1 MRTVGLA
8 AERASLSARALG
20 DRPPGS
26 DVLSRRATWA
36 LALPV
41 ALVLVGYVL
50 WPNLATFRLGL
61 DGAVLADLF
70 GRGRAAGTRALINS
84 VGVSLG
90 TVAGGG
96 VVGVALA
103 WALYRFDLPFR
114 RALGAVAALPLALPP
129 LVGVLAFLFLYGES
143 GMLPR
148 GLQAAFGL
156 EAVPFAFGGI
166 TAVLAV
172 HIYVFYVYF
181 FLFASAALADLDASL
196 LDASADLGAGGWT
209 TFRRVVL
216 PLLRP
221 AIVGASLLVFMLS
234 MASFTAPLLFAE
246 GEPFLTTQIYQFKIN
261 GALDRAA
268 AVSVVLT
275 GLCLLFL
282 IGVEARPQ
290 RRGGGAAK
298 GVGGAPAPLGGAARV
313 VAGALAALAL
323 VAVLL
328 PVATVVLLSFVEE
341 GTWTT
346 QALPDTFTLDNY
358 VALATEPAVWEPIRN
373 SLWMAALATA
383 ANVVF
388 GVVAALVVVKGEV
401 PGRGALRALALLPFA
416 VPGTVLALGLVV
428 AFDEA
433 SALGGGAVLVGTV
446 WILPLAYFIRH
457 VPLVVRSTQAALEG
471 TDDRLVEASADLGA
485 TAWTTFRRVVWP
497 AIRPAVVAGGL
508 LTFVTALGEFVA
520 SILLYVYENRPIS
533 VEIFSQLRLYE
544 FGQAAAYS
552 VLLMALVAVAVV
564 ASRALG
570 GRGAGV

>member
-1 MRTVGLA
+1 MLTRRTA
-8 AERASLSARALG
+8 
-20 DRPPGS
+20 
-26 DVLSRRATWA
+26 WA
-36 LALPV
+36 LAVPV

-50 WPNLATFRLGL
+50 WPNLATFRLGMSAEL
-61 DGAVLADLF
+61 LGDLF
-70 GRGRAAGTRALINS
+70 GRGRAAGTRALVNS

-90 TVAGGG
+90 TVVFGGALG
-96 VVGVALA
+96 VGLA
-103 WALYRFDLPFR
+103 WMLYRFDLPFR
-114 RALGAVAALPLALPP
+114 RTLAAIAALPLALPP

-156 EAVPFAFGGI
+156 AEVPFAFGGI

-172 HIYVFYVYF
+172 HVYVFYVYF
-181 FLFASAALADLDASL
+181 FLFASSALSDLDASL

-282 IGVEARPQ
+282 VGVELRPQ
-290 RRGGGAAK
+290 RLGQAAK
-298 GVGGAPAPLGGAARV
+298 GVGRAPAPLRSGAARALAGA
-313 VAGALAALAL
+313 VAGAVL
-323 VAVLL
+323 VVVLL
-328 PVATVVLLSFVEE
+328 PVATVVLLSFVQE

-358 VALATEPAVWEPIRN
+358 LALATEPAVWEPIRN

-388 GVVAALVVVKGEV
+388 GVVAALVIVKGAI
-401 PGRGALRALALLPFA
+401 PGRGVLRALALLPFA

-428 AFDEA
+428 AFDQA
-433 SALGGGAVLVGTV
+433 SVLGGGAVLVGTV

-457 VPLVVRSTQAALEG
+457 IPLVVRSTQAALEG

-485 TAWTTFRRVVWP
+485 SAGTTFRRVVWP

-520 SILLYVYENRPIS
+520 SILLYVYTNRPIS
-533 VEIFSQLRLYE
+533 VEIFSQLRQYE

-552 VLLMALVAVAVV
+552 VLLMALVAVAVGV
-564 ASRALG
+564 SRLLG
-570 GRGAGV
+570 GRGVGV